1 MGSNLSRITYP
12 CCKWSADGDGFDL
25 VEAKF
30 GQERLTIDVEWQIGS
45 TLHCPKCEV
54 LFIPK

>member
-30 GQERLTIDVEWQIGS
+30 GQERLTID
-45 TLHCPKCEV
+45 EV
-54 LFIPK
+54 LGIKIIQEGL